1 MIINIGKRKKPAEKK
16 KIMLTQV
23 ITPEIMSKLTY
34 TINGEEYI
42 YTKEYNKT
50 KTGYIGSILNTE
62 IYPIET
68 EVNNTY
74 SYFDE
79 HFSYIDKDG
88 FERTF
93 NKLETLRFDEETNSY
108 KGVITEVEYIDNK
121 IEIFEE

>member
-1 MIINIGKRKKPAEKK
+1 
-16 KIMLTQV
+16 MLTQV
-23 ITPEIMSKLTY
+23 ITPELMSKLTY

-50 KTGYIGSILNTE
+50 KTGYIGSILHTE
-62 IYPIET
+62 VYPIET
-68 EVNNTY
+68 EINNTY